1 MDEAYIQVLPLV
13 QNDIKNSDRRK
24 YINQAK
30 YDVSQIQDPTQ
41 QKQAN
46 MKLSTVELAQLVKE
60 KYNVDP
66 TANDEAVFN
75 SWMETIPN

>member
-1 MDEAYIQVLPLV
+1 MDEAYTQVLPLV

-24 YINQAK
+24 YINQSK
-30 YDVSQIQDPTQ
+30 YEVSQIQDPTQ

-46 MKLSTVELAQLVKE
+46 MKLSIVELTQLVKE

-66 TANDEAVFN
+66 SANDEAVFN